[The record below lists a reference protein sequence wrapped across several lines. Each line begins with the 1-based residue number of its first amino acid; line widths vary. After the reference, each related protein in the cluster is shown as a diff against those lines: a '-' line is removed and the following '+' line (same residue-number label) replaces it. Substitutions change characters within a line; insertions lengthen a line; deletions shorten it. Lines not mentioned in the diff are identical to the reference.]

1 MELGRATMSDSA
13 PAPNIEPAASDPFA
27 MQLNGDQLFERGDF
41 AAAEEIFRRLFGN
54 GYAPNWCCFQ
64 LGRIAARQQRWD
76 EAVKNFDKALAG
88 DSAIVWAW
96 FEKGLALRQCGA
108 DKSASIAELA
118 CFARQE
124 PKGLSEGHYAVLLQ
138 AANDAFD
145 AQAYPDALALYRFVR
160 ESGYGGYLGKLR
172 CADAHLLSGDAEAA
186 LRILDEAPPDPGD
199 DIWGDLTR
207 ARALLA
213 LGRYDAAAALA
224 RALLARA
231 PENADVVGVLITAL
245 EGADDRAE
253 LASFERYL
261 YGLPEAQRILFLL
274 RAKLRTEDYDG
285 AARLWNEHPSPA
297 RSLLLNAV
305 RELQRRRDFA
315 TAERLID
322 SSGLKFDPG
331 TNLPLKRAA
340 VVCWDLS
347 HNPVGRAAVLC
358 KLLETDWAVE
368 LIGPIWR
375 RFGNSLW
382 KPLQG
387 EGLTVSSCHASTLP
401 DVWREGAKIALGRRY
416 DIVIICKPRL
426 PGLVLGLLLAEQ
438 SGCPLLV
445 DVDEDELAFSPRPND
460 PGRLDREL
468 IEEPF
473 AAVGSRLAIENLD
486 AADAVTVSNPALLSR
501 FPGHIV
507 RHARDE
513 RAPLVDRA
521 EARRRLGFTSDDF
534 VIAFIGT
541 TRPHKGLSHVIAALQ
556 AIDDPR
562 LKLLVAGSVS
572 RDVERELAD
581 PRLCGRIV
589 QHPPFAISEIGVF
602 LAAADLVPI
611 LQDPDTLIART
622 QLPAKFVDA
631 LWYGLATVATDVVPI
646 RDIAACG
653 VVDVIA
659 GADFAG
665 YLKAM
670 RARPPQPQLQDQ
682 RKRVFAGE
690 FGLAVN
696 RARLAAAIREATM
709 RHDPERSRVRA
720 RLAHLLAETR
730 AAAAAVREADAET
743 ATKHQRSL
751 AQAPDLAFFWKQNDS
766 GLFGR
771 RSDHVLEDLLK
782 SGRIGRIIHF
792 DHTLSLGDL
801 RHMVGE
807 DSKGSRNGAALQ
819 LDQTFD
825 RIFELSDEPRLKRR
839 VFIVDRDGDSA
850 GLAGRAAGGADHF
863 ADFVGDRLRAGG
875 LDPRRTIAWVCPVV
889 QGFAEIARKLCF
901 RKIVVDLIDD
911 QRTWPASD
919 GERARL
925 QAEYEG
931 TLRVADLVFAN
942 SAGNRRRF
950 ADLRGDI
957 VVVPNG
963 AELPDGSE
971 PIDDGAQFAAL
982 PRPIIGYVGNM
993 RHRVDW
999 GLVRELAVRR
1009 PSWSFVMIGPIEE
1022 GVVPPTVSAL
1032 PNVIF
1037 PGPAPYHQARS
1048 WMQGFDVA
1056 MMPHLRCEMTNSMSP
1071 LKLYNYLAVGV
1082 PVVTA
1087 PVANIEELTDL
1098 VGTGGNADEFLAA
1111 IEERLSAPR
1120 TPVPRERLAGF
1131 SWDRRVSAMLDRVEA
1146 LF

>member
-1 MELGRATMSDSA
+1 MATSFSSAATLPRRRRFSERLLGT
-13 PAPNIEPAASDPFA
+13 E
-27 MQLNGDQLFERGDF
+27 
-41 AAAEEIFRRLFGN
+41 
-54 GYAPNWCCFQ
+54 YAPNWCCFQ

-88 DSAIVWAW
+88 DNAIVWAR

-124 PKGLSEGHYAVLLQ
+124 PEGLAEGHYAVLLQ
-138 AANDAFD
+138 AANDAFE

-231 PENADVVGVLITAL
+231 PENADIVRILITAL
-245 EGADDRAE
+245 EGAGDRAE
-253 LASFERYL
+253 LAAFERYL
-261 YGLPEAQRILFLL
+261 YGLPEAERILFLL
-274 RAKLRTEDYDG
+274 RAKLRSEDYDG
-285 AARLWNEHPSPA
+285 AARLWYEHPSPE
-297 RSLLLNAV
+297 RSLLLDAV
-305 RELQRRRDFA
+305 RALQRRRDFA
-315 TAERLID
+315 TAARLID
-322 SSGLKFDPG
+322 SSGLKFDPA
-331 TNLPLKRAA
+331 TNLPLMRAA

-358 KLLETDWAVE
+358 KLLETDWTVE

-382 KPLQG
+382 KPLQD
-387 EGLTVSSCHASTLP
+387 EGLTVRSFHASSLP

-460 PGRLDREL
+460 EGRLDREL

-473 AAVGSRLAIENLD
+473 AAVGSRLAIESLD
-486 AADAVTVSNPALLSR
+486 AADAMTVSNPALLRR

-513 RAPLVDRA
+513 HAPLVDRA
-521 EARRRLGFTSDDF
+521 QARRRFGFTSDDF

-581 PRLCGRIV
+581 PRLRGRIV
-589 QHPPFAISEIGVF
+589 KHPPFAISEIGVF

-622 QLPAKFVDA
+622 QLPAKLVDA
-631 LWYGLATVATDVVPI
+631 LWYGLATVATDVEPI
-646 RDIAACG
+646 RDLAACG
-653 VVDVIA
+653 VVNVIA

-670 RARPPQPQLQDQ
+670 RALPPPHLPLQDH
-682 RKRVFAGE
+682 RKRLFAGE

-696 RARLAAAIREATM
+696 RARLAAAIREATL
-709 RHDPERSRVRA
+709 RHDRERSRVRA
-720 RLAHLLAETR
+720 LLAQLLAETR
-730 AAAAAVREADAET
+730 VAAAAIREADEKT
-743 ATKHQRSL
+743 ATKYRHSL
-751 AQAPDLAFFWKQNDS
+751 AHAPDLAFFWKQNDS

-771 RSDHVLEDLLK
+771 RSDQIVDHLLK

-792 DHTLSLGDL
+792 DRSVTLADL

-807 DSKGSRNGAALQ
+807 DSEGSRNGVALQ

-825 RIFELSDEPRLKRR
+825 RIFELSDEPRLIRR
-839 VFIVDRDGDSA
+839 VFIVDPDDDTA
-850 GLAGRAAGGADHF
+850 GLAGRAAGGADHL
-863 ADFVGDRLRAGG
+863 ADFVRDSLRAGG
-875 LDPRRTIAWVCPVV
+875 FDPRQTIAWVCPVV

-911 QRTWPASD
+911 QRTWPAGD

-942 SAGNRRRF
+942 SAGNRARF

-963 AELPDGSE
+963 AELADGSE
-971 PIDDGAQFAAL
+971 PIDDCEQFAAL

-999 GLVRELAVRR
+999 ELVRELAQRR
-1009 PSWSFVMIGPIEE
+1009 PSWSFVLIGPIEE
-1022 GVVPPTVSAL
+1022 GVVPPTVLAL

-1037 PGPAPYHQARS
+1037 AGPAPYRAARS
-1048 WMQGFDVA
+1048 WMRSFDVA

-1082 PVVTA
+1082 PVVTT

-1131 SWDRRVSAMLDRVEA
+1131 SWERRVSAMLDRVEA
-1146 LF
+1146 LLQHPSVPDAGSQ